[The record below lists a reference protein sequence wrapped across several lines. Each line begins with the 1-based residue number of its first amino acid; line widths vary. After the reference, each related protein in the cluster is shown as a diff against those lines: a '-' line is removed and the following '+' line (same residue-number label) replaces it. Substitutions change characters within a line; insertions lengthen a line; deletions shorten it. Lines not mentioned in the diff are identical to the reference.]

1 MLIEL
6 GPKSLAKNYIIMPVY
21 RALPTAL
28 LLLAS
33 LFMSGSVQADDLKDI
48 AQQASQGQQ
57 AAALER
63 INAYL
68 SANPKDVQAMFI
80 RGVILAE
87 QNRRDE
93 AIKVF
98 SDITEKYPNLP
109 EPYNNLAVLY
119 ADQGQYDK
127 ARKALETAIKT
138 HPSYATAHENLGDIY
153 ARMASEAYDKALQ
166 LDNGNTRARGKLSL
180 IKDLFSSTGKPIL
193 LANKPA
199 EISKSPE
206 TSKDKPKLPALPS
219 APAIRPAEPSKSV
232 EPIKPSEAKPAAPIK
247 STEPKASEPVKLAEA
262 PKPVD
267 SKADSGKTAA
277 TNADSDD
284 KDITASVNSWAKAW
298 SSKNVDKY
306 LASYADSFQTP
317 GGESRKDWEESRRGR
332 INAPA
337 SINVEVTDLR
347 IKMEDSSHA
356 KVNFRQSYRAGSIA
370 KRTAKV
376 LIMRKTNGKWLIEQ
390 ELTDR

>member
-6 GPKSLAKNYIIMPVY
+6 EPKSLAKNYIIMPVS

-28 LLLAS
+28 LLLA
-33 LFMSGSVQADDLKDI
+33 LLYMSGTVQADELKDI

-57 AAALER
+57 AAALDR

-68 SANPKDVQAMFI
+68 VANPKDVQAMFI

-93 AIKVF
+93 AIKAF

-166 LDNGNTRARGKLSL
+166 LDNGNTRAQGKLLL
-180 IKDLFSSTGKPIL
+180 IKDLFSPTGKPIL
-193 LANKPA
+193 LANK
-199 EISKSPE
+199 SSDV
-206 TSKDKPKLPALPS
+206 SKDKPKPPALPQAS
-219 APAIRPAEPSKSV
+219 SIRPSEPIKSA
-232 EPIKPSEAKPAAPIK
+232 EPIKPTEAKPAEPVKPAQ
-247 STEPKASEPVKLAEA
+247 PKASEPVKLAEA
-262 PKPVD
+262 SKPVD
-267 SKADSGKTAA
+267 SKAVKADLDKPA
-277 TNADSDD
+277 NADNE
-284 KDITASVNSWAKAW
+284 DIASSVNSWATAW
-298 SSKNVDKY
+298 SAKNVGKY

-317 GGESRKDWEESRRGR
+317 GGESRKDWEESRRER
-332 INAPA
+332 ITAPA
-337 SINVEVTDLR
+337 SINVEVTNLH
-347 IKMEDSSHA
+347 IKMEDSNHA
-356 KVNFRQSYRAGSIA
+356 RVSFRQSYRAGSVA
-370 KRTAKV
+370 KRTAKI
-376 LIMRKTNGKWLIEQ
+376 LILRKTSGKWLIEQ